1 MYANVRTYE
10 ASPGDIDRITHAID
24 DSFLGELSSQPG
36 FVAYQCIDAGDG
48 KMVTITTFRD
58 EADAA
63 NSAGLA
69 NELIVREL
77 SDVALERTNMFSGA
91 VAVSQAV
98 EAVLQPTHA

>member
-1 MYANVRTYE
+1 MYANVRTYR
-10 ASPGDIDRITHAID
+10 AAPGDVDRIMRAVD
-24 DSFLGELSSQPG
+24 ESFVPELSSQPG

-48 KMVTITTFRD
+48 SIVTITTFRA

-69 NELIVREL
+69 KDFIAREL
-77 SDVALERTNMFSGA
+77 GDVDLERTNMFNGA

-98 EAVLQPTHA
+98 EEVLQPAHV